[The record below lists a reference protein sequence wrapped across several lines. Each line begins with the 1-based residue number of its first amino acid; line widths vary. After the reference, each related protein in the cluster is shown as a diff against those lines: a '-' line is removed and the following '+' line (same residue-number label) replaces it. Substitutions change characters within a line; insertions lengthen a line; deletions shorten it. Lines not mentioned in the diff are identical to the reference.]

1 MEKGAGPAKNE
12 RKNIRVPE
20 TGLSFKQR
28 FLPAEVKLL
37 VDMSRKIC

>member
-1 MEKGAGPAKNE
+1 MKNE
-12 RKNIRVPE
+12 QKTNRVPE
-20 TGLSFKQR
+20 SGLSFKQR